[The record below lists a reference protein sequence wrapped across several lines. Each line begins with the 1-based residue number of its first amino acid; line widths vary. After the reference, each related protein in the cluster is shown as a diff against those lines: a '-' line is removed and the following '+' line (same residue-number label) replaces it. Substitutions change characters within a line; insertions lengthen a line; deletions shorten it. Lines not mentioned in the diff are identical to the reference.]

1 METLRRYARALQV
14 GRSARRHRPGRAAST
29 IAVALALLAGC
40 GTDAEDA
47 APGSSTTAPPTTA
60 ATTTTQPPARPAPPS
75 LPAPT
80 PPPTTAA
87 PAALGDPLLDQQ
99 WAIAQLRLPE
109 VWSRGARGEGVVIA
123 VVDTGVDL
131 DHPDLVDRLVPGI
144 DVVDGDPVPQDTNGH
159 GTHVAGIAAATADNG
174 VGIAGTAPL
183 ARIMPVRVLGTD
195 GTGTDDGIA
204 RGIDWAVAN
213 GADVVNLSLGESG
226 VLSRISKGGPLNAAI
241 RNAAGRGVVVL
252 AAAGNEG
259 ATKRNYRA
267 GTPTL
272 VVNATDEAGR
282 LAQFSNS
289 GDLRAVAAPGVGIL
303 STAPNEPTTLWP
315 GGSGGYE
322 RLDGTSM
329 ATPIVSGV
337 AALLIASGVDPATII
352 DRITQTANSNGNPQL
367 GAGVVDPVEAT
378 P

>member
-1 METLRRYARALQV
+1 
-14 GRSARRHRPGRAAST
+14 
-29 IAVALALLAGC
+29 
-40 GTDAEDA
+40 
-47 APGSSTTAPPTTA
+47 
-60 ATTTTQPPARPAPPS
+60 
-75 LPAPT
+75 
-80 PPPTTAA
+80 
-87 PAALGDPLLDQQ
+87 
-99 WAIAQLRLPE
+99 
-109 VWSRGARGEGVVIA
+109 VVIA

-144 DVVDGDPVPQDTNGH
+144 DVVDGDAVPQDTNGH

-174 VGIAGTAPL
+174 IGIAGTAPR

-195 GTGTDDGIA
+195 GTGTDEGIA

-213 GADVVNLSLGESG
+213 GAGVVNLSLGESG

-241 RNAAGRGVVVL
+241 RNAAARGVVVL

-259 ATKRNYRA
+259 TAKRNYRA

-272 VVNATDEAGR
+272 VVNATNEAGQV
-282 LAQFSNS
+282 AQFSNT

-303 STAPNEPTTLWP
+303 STAPTEPTALWP
-315 GGSGGYE
+315 NGSRGYE

-329 ATPIVSGV
+329 ATPIVAGI
-337 AALLIASGVDPATII
+337 AALLLGAGIDPALVL
-352 DRITQTANSNGNPQL
+352 DRIAQTADTNGNPQL

-378 P
+378 S

>member
-1 METLRRYARALQV
+1 M
-14 GRSARRHRPGRAAST
+14 
-29 IAVALALLAGC
+29 
-40 GTDAEDA
+40 
-47 APGSSTTAPPTTA
+47 
-60 ATTTTQPPARPAPPS
+60 
-75 LPAPT
+75 
-80 PPPTTAA
+80 
-87 PAALGDPLLDQQ
+87 
-99 WAIAQLRLPE
+99 
-109 VWSRGARGEGVVIA
+109 IA

>member
-1 METLRRYARALQV
+1 
-14 GRSARRHRPGRAAST
+14 
-29 IAVALALLAGC
+29 
-40 GTDAEDA
+40 
-47 APGSSTTAPPTTA
+47 
-60 ATTTTQPPARPAPPS
+60 
-75 LPAPT
+75 
-80 PPPTTAA
+80 
-87 PAALGDPLLDQQ
+87 
-99 WAIAQLRLPE
+99 LRLPE
-109 VWSRGARGEGVVIA
+109 VWGRDVRGDGVVIA

-144 DVVDGDPVPQDTNGH
+144 DVVDGDSVPQDTNGH

-195 GTGTDDGIA
+195 GTGSDEGIA

-259 ATKRNYRA
+259 TTKRNYRA

-272 VVNATDEAGR
+272 VVNATDQTGR
-282 LAQFSNS
+282 LAQFSNT

-303 STAPNEPTTLWP
+303 STAPTEPTTLWP
-315 GGSGGYE
+315 TGSAGYE

-329 ATPIVSGV
+329 ATPIVSGI
-337 AALLIASGVDPATII
+337 AALLIAAGVDPATII

-367 GAGVVDPVEAT
+367 GAGVVDPVAAT
-378 P
+378 S